1 MIVTK
6 SSYECAIT
14 INTRTESVVTVYGRR
29 RNSARYQKG
38 STGDA
43 MDGALLTFDGVAQL
57 AGRVEASENYF
68 EFRTKAALSNTQL
81 NELHRA
87 TIEIDGR
94 IEGVLVESTDLLNLS
109 SDNEGDQR
117 SLRLT
122 LRRNTATPT
131 HQQIADH

>member
-1 MIVTK
+1 
-6 SSYECAIT
+6 
-14 INTRTESVVTVYGRR
+14 
-29 RNSARYQKG
+29 
-38 STGDA
+38 
-43 MDGALLTFDGVAQL
+43 MDGALLTFDGVAKL

-94 IEGVLVESTDLLNLS
+94 IEGVLVESTNLLNLS
-109 SDNEGDQR
+109 SDHEGDQC

-131 HQQIADH
+131 HLQIADH